1 MVVKTKD
8 FRSTVS
14 MVAESPRPYRWSV
27 AEYHN
32 LAEKGIFA
40 EDDRVELID
49 GEIIEMAP
57 IGSDH
62 AGNVKQLNH
71 KLTVLLDQKALV
83 SVQDPI
89 IFGDH
94 SEPEPDIALL
104 HWREDFYKG
113 SNPVPEDVFLI
124 IEVADSSA
132 RYDREVKVPL
142 YARHGIPEVWLL
154 DLQQRRLEVYRSPVE
169 GEYSE
174 IKHLRAGK
182 IAPLA
187 LPEAVIDLAELFER

>member
-1 MVVKTKD
+1 MVVKTHDYQHATFK
-8 FRSTVS
+8 
-14 MVAESPRPYRWSV
+14 VAEPPRPYRWTV
-27 AEYHN
+27 AEYHD
-32 LAEKGIFA
+32 LAEKGIFS

-71 KLTVLLDQKALV
+71 KFTVLLDQKALV
-83 SVQDPI
+83 SVQDPV

-104 HWREDFYKG
+104 HWRADFYKNA
-113 SNPVPEDVFLI
+113 NPTPADVFLI

-132 RYDREVKVPL
+132 RYDRDIKVPL
-142 YARHGIPEVWLL
+142 YARHDIPEVWLL
-154 DLQQRRLEVYRSPVE
+154 DLQQRRLEVYRHPVA
-169 GEYSE
+169 GEYRE
-174 IKHLRAGK
+174 IKHLRDGR
-182 IAPLA
+182 IAPLL
-187 LPEAVIDLAELFER
+187 LPDAVIDLTELMG